1 MTRLTVHHLGLSQSE
16 RIVWLCEELGLDYDL
31 VRYDRD
37 PVTRM
42 APEAYR
48 ALHPMGIAPVVT
60 DGDLTLAESGAIIDY
75 IVARH
80 GGGARTVAPDAVDY
94 PDYLFWLHV
103 VNGTMMPSEMVAMIV
118 SIVAPEVDAGP
129 LAERGDRVVAMAED
143 RLGRAPFLGGAAFSV
158 ADIMMVF
165 SLTTMRLFRPRD
177 LASYPNI
184 RAYLQRIGERP
195 AYRRAMAKAEP
206 GFAPMLG

>member
-1 MTRLTVHHLGLSQSE
+1 MSRLIVHHLGMSQSE

-31 VRYDRD
+31 VRHDRD

-42 APEAYR
+42 APAAYR

-60 DGDLTLAESGAIIDY
+60 DGDLTLAESGAIVDY
-75 IVARH
+75 LVARH
-80 GGGARTVAPDAVDY
+80 GGGGLTVAPDSPAY

-103 VNGTMMPSEMVAMIV
+103 VNGTLMPSEMVGMIV
-118 SIVAPEVDAGP
+118 SIVAPDVDAGP
-129 LAERGDRVVAMAED
+129 LAERGERVIAMAED
-143 RLGRAPFLGGAAFSV
+143 RLGQVPYLAGERFSS
-158 ADIMMVF
+158 ADMMMVF
-165 SLTTMRLFRPRD
+165 PLTTMRVFRPRD
-177 LASYPNI
+177 LVPFPNI

-206 GFAPMLG
+206 GFTPMLG